1 MATELADGIWW
12 FDLRGV
18 NAYLFVDGEDVTLI
32 DAGAPWTRGALLDH
46 LDDAGFRPRDVSRIA
61 LTHYDLDHVGAV
73 NRFGTDV
80 SVYAGALDAAVLRGE
95 RVPALN
101 NRKTAFQRASQL
113 LVSEPELSVETVADG
128 DRVGGLDVHETP
140 GHTPGHLT
148 FVSEER
154 SVAFVGDLLRE
165 SNGRLEASPWALSHD
180 TGAVES
186 SIRQLATLD
195 LDVEILAMGHGTP
208 FVERGAAHLSDLA
221 GRL

>member
-1 MATELADGIWW
+1 MVTELADGIWW
-12 FDLRGV
+12 FDLQGV
-18 NAYLFVDGEDVTLI
+18 NAYLFEDDGDATLI
-32 DAGAPWTRGALLDH
+32 DAGAPWTSGALLDD

-61 LTHYDLDHVGAV
+61 LTHYDLDHVGAL

-80 SVYAGALDAAVLRGE
+80 TVYAGDPDGAILRGE
-95 RVPALN
+95 RDPPWN
-101 NRKTAFQRASQL
+101 NRKTAFQRASRL
-113 LVSEPELSVETVADG
+113 IAADPEQPVETVAEG
-128 DRVGGLDVHETP
+128 DRIGGLDVYGTP

-165 SNGRLEASPWALSHD
+165 SDGRIESSPWVLSHD
-180 TGAVES
+180 TGAVKS
-186 SIRQLATLD
+186 SIRRLAELD

-208 FVERGAAHLSDLA
+208 FVERGGVHLSDLA